1 MKSLLLSSLL
11 LPLALAGVVPRVEEK
26 VDYSGFK
33 VLRLTLA
40 ERTEALEAQIEEL
53 TAHILN
59 PGRADYLDV
68 VVSPDKVDAVAAL
81 AAESI
86 VITEDVGLAIEEEQ
100 DQISTAAGVL
110 PCPPAMHYLSAD
122 FRRQS
127 LPNLG
132 SRHITLMP
140 ITSPF

>member
-40 ERTEALEAQIEEL
+40 ERTEAFEAQIEEL

-81 AAESI
+81 AAESV

-100 DQISTAAGVL
+100 DQISTAAGV
-110 PCPPAMHYLSAD
+110 CPHRSYCLSAD

-127 LPNLG
+127 LLNLG
-132 SRHITLMP
+132 LRHIILMP
-140 ITSPF
+140 TTSPS